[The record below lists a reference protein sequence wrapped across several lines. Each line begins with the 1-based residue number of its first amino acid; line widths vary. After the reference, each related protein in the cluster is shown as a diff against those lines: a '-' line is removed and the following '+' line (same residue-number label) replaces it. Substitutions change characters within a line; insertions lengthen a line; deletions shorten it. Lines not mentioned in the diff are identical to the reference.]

1 MAKRGRRPS
10 RAHDGAALKR
20 PPHPIMIA
28 ADAVR
33 RLGTRLVAVR
43 AMRQGSLVPRLVVVS
58 SSADFGGGGAVG
70 FRDIVVA
77 LREKQPDLD
86 LVAILPQKGTLEA
99 ECARHGIQTKITR
112 IGWWM
117 YGEGWRGQLHAPFIE
132 ALLGV
137 LLLPLG
143 TAIVGTLLL
152 LDTVKAALLLSRLR
166 PTMVFTNT
174 LTIGS
179 HAIAAKLLGI
189 PHYWMVSEFGR
200 DDFHLRFLFGY
211 RGTIRLIG
219 RLSESVICSSHAIE
233 RTVLAIDPTMRTH
246 IVYPV
251 VDTPLGAPPERQPGE
266 PLRVILAGRFS
277 LAKGQQ
283 LAVQAV
289 ACARKA
295 GVDIELTLVGS
306 GRHTPLRKLA
316 RRLGVEDLVTI
327 HGPTDDLAPYW
338 SAAHVGLMCS
348 HCEGFGRVTVEA
360 MRAGLPVCGTNAGA
374 TPEIIDPGVNGLLSR
389 PGDANAFAANL
400 IALESDEDFRRKL
413 AFGAMQ
419 TSERFQRDRHDD
431 DLIAILGLK

>member
-1 MAKRGRRPS
+1 
-10 RAHDGAALKR
+10 
-20 PPHPIMIA
+20 
-28 ADAVR
+28 
-33 RLGTRLVAVR
+33 
-43 AMRQGSLVPRLVVVS
+43 MRQGSLVPRLVVVS
-58 SSADFGGGGAVG
+58 ASADFGGGGAVG
-70 FRDIVVA
+70 FRDVVVA
-77 LREKQPDLD
+77 LRERRPDVD
-86 LVAILPQKGTLEA
+86 LVAVFPKKGTLEA
-99 ECARHGIQTKITR
+99 ECARQGIRTEMAR
-112 IGWWM
+112 IGLWM
-117 YGEGWRGQLHAPFIE
+117 YGEGWRGQLRAPVIE

-152 LDTVKAALLLSRLR
+152 IDTVHAVLLLNRLR

-233 RTVLAIDPTMRTH
+233 RTLLAIDPTMRTH
-246 IVYPV
+246 IVYPA
-251 VDTPLGAPPERQPGE
+251 VDTPLGTPPERQPGE
-266 PLRVILAGRFS
+266 PLRVVLAGRFS
-277 LAKGQQ
+277 PAKGQQ

-289 ACARKA
+289 ARARKA
-295 GVDIELTLVGS
+295 GVDIELTLVGAGS
-306 GRHTPLRKLA
+306 YTPLRELA
-316 RRLGVEDLVTI
+316 QRLGVEDLVTI

-338 SAAHVGLMCS
+338 SSAHVGLMCS

-360 MRAGLPVCGTNAGA
+360 MRAGLPVCGTNAGG
-374 TPEIIDPGVNGLLSR
+374 TPEIIDPGVNGLLSP

-400 IALESDEDFRRKL
+400 MALESDEELRRKL
-413 AFGAMQ
+413 AFGAVEAA
-419 TSERFQRDRHDD
+419 ERFQRDRHDD
-431 DLIAILGLK
+431 DLIAILGLN